1 MLNLT
6 LSYFKLG
13 QYRDAVQLLNTLE
26 AQKRVLGD
34 KHPKTF
40 DSMNSLALFYRKLSQ
55 DEKAVELQKQIVD
68 ARTLVSGDKHPHTLD
83 LAYSYSQLGLGD
95 ETVQLFEQ
103 TIEARKRVLVYEH
116 PDTLGYKLRLAKIR
130 CSKELRRVKK
140 KAASFTPPIPPLFE
154 TFLRH
159 RDERAGLNWNR
170 SAPFNQFSTIFCLST
185 SSTHPFTGP
194 KHRMA

>member
-1 MLNLT
+1 MFNLT
-6 LSYFKLG
+6 FSYFKLG

-40 DSMNSLALFYRKLSQ
+40 DSMNSLALSYRKLSQ
-55 DEKAVELQKQIVD
+55 DEKAVELQKQTV
-68 ARTLVSGDKHPHTLD
+68 ARTLVSGDGHPHTLD

-140 KAASFTPPIPPLFE
+140 KQPHSLLRYLP
-154 TFLRH
+154 FLK
-159 RDERAGLNWNR
+159 
-170 SAPFNQFSTIFCLST
+170 T
-185 SSTHPFTGP
+185 S
-194 KHRMA
+194 